1 MVISNCCGNLKMNI
15 IIKSNTVIIP
25 YYYII
30 PTLCL
35 NFSSCLPNTFYTGVC
50 LNRDPNKINILHLF
64 NMSHVSLI
72 ANDAI
77 KKIL

>member
-1 MVISNCCGNLKMNI
+1 MVISNCCGNLKMIVIESNI
-15 IIKSNTVIIP
+15 AIIP

-30 PTLCL
+30 PILCL
-35 NFSSCLPNTFYTGVC
+35 NFSSCLPNTFYTVVC
-50 LNRDPNKINILHLF
+50 LNQDPNKINILHLF
-64 NMSHVSLI
+64 NMSRVSFI